1 MVESKVILLWVP
13 SHCDVAG
20 NEVADKLADRGT
32 KESQQEIPVSE
43 KIMKARIRRRK
54 WQFSHERTARMYKE
68 RRRPKMEIER
78 SWPRKVRSAFS
89 RLRTGHSKLLAQYR
103 YLIDKADSP
112 VCECG
117 NEDEEQTIDHLL
129 CKCPLL
135 NSSREQLKIH
145 NISPDWM
152 VTEPDL
158 CRRLL
163 STRFPELKLG
173 TGTEE
178 DTSNPEM

>member
-1 MVESKVILLWVP
+1 MIGLLSFPLILCLLY
-13 SHCDVAG
+13 CRA
-20 NEVADKLADRGT
+20 NIDKENIYFKSR
-32 KESQQEIPVSE
+32 EH
-43 KIMKARIRRRK
+43 
-54 WQFSHERTARMYKE
+54 FS
-68 RRRPKMEIER
+68 
-78 SWPRKVRSAFS
+78 
-89 RLRTGHSKLLAQYR
+89 RTGHSKLLAQYR

-112 VCECG
+112 LCECG
-117 NEDEEQTIDHLL
+117 NDDEEQEEQTIDHLL
-129 CKCPLL
+129 CKCHLL

>member
-20 NEVADKLADRGT
+20 NEVADKLADRGA
-32 KESQQEIPVSE
+32 KESQQGIPVSE

-117 NEDEEQTIDHLL
+117 NDEEQTIDHLL
-129 CKCPLL
+129 CNFPLL
-135 NSSREQLKIH
+135 LSLIH
-145 NISPDWM
+145 I
-152 VTEPDL
+152 
-158 CRRLL
+158 
-163 STRFPELKLG
+163 
-173 TGTEE
+173 
-178 DTSNPEM
+178 